1 MRSILRSLL
10 LLVCLIPAA
19 CAGAVSSN
27 GGGERTPSP
36 WEPQPGDENLARGEA
51 FVDQAEI
58 VILESFP
65 PQFRLKLTGTLPTP
79 CHQLRV
85 VVSEPDEQ
93 ERIDVEVYSVVD
105 PDQVCI
111 QVVEPFEANIPIG
124 SFTSGEYTVLVNGKQ
139 VGEIKP

>member
-1 MRSILRSLL
+1 MKSILRSLAI
-10 LLVCLIPAA
+10 LVCLILAA
-19 CAGAVSSN
+19 CAGAVSSG

-51 FVDQAEI
+51 FIDQAEI
-58 VILESFP
+58 VTLESFP
-65 PQFRLKLTGTLPTP
+65 PQFRLKLSGTLPTP

-85 VVSEPDEQ
+85 VVSEPDAQ

-105 PDQVCI
+105 PNQACI

-124 SFTSGEYTVLVNGKQ
+124 SFTSGEYTVLVNGEQ